1 MPRPEGL
8 FGSFDHNKLMRQD
21 SEQTK
26 LEPSETE
33 GSLEHIFG
41 QYVEHH
47 IIDKE
52 PETRGNKKLARDLSG
67 SLFGCKGV
75 EIDRCVPNMEI
86 SRLKLEPGKQLVL
99 IGPNGGGKTTIFD
112 AIMEIKSASFNDR
125 NAQGASITGKS
136 TRNREKMRISRLNQ
150 EEMLAGLGEFE
161 VNKILA
167 HAEQKFSSE
176 FEVNWEEPDE
186 AMQND
191 QCRQRIEE
199 LRSKLDKLFG
209 IQEFYNRKVNEL
221 SGGEKTKLSLCMVLL
236 SEPDILLLDEPTNH
250 LDLESLAKL
259 SGLLDSY
266 ANTGVSIL
274 SVSHVDSYLE
284 QAGKNGVAEITVD
297 KKSRQVT
304 TSGSPYRDFMKDR
317 ARQEFTIIDGKIQ
330 WPERKSQTS
339 GALISP
345 IQEKVSIP
353 DSPLKDI
360 TPPSLLP
367 GEVWVLSGNNGS
379 GKTKLMEA
387 LASREKGRGI
397 FDRSKGTSLAYLP
410 QFWPENVGQGN
421 LEDFF
426 QWVKDNTDPK
436 TEIGST
442 KFLDAIKK
450 IGFKNAEVSQGK
462 GNSNNLLKKKLASF
476 SGGEQRLLWFL
487 AVSCF
492 QNVDAL
498 LLDEPTNHMDK
509 NLQQAITQAI
519 QDFPGSVV
527 FSTHDIKLLQNIS
540 DDVGNKGSTLAPKN
554 LVLTKEKGLTKLSES
569 KENPFDYVQSR
580 LTKAKNSGSRVQI

>member
-1 MPRPEGL
+1 
-8 FGSFDHNKLMRQD
+8 MRQD